1 MQSIT
6 KEYLLDIIN
15 RKINSCIQQYRK
27 QNPHSLN
34 ITMYPTATKNEI
46 QEFVCSIPYFDT
58 RLKNFLTS
66 PKEEQIIIS
75 QNWELE
81 FARKCE
87 LWARSYEWM
96 YGKPNVLNGHH
107 NYKNEREN
115 LSLPY

>member
-15 RKINSCIQQYRK
+15 RKINSCIQQHRK

-34 ITMYPTATKNEI
+34 ITMYPSATANEV
-46 QEFVCSIPYFDT
+46 QEFISSIPYFDKK
-58 RLKNFLTS
+58 LKNFLTTQN
-66 PKEEQIIIS
+66 EEQTIIS

-87 LWARSYEWM
+87 MWVRSYEWM

-107 NYKNEREN
+107 VYKDDKEN